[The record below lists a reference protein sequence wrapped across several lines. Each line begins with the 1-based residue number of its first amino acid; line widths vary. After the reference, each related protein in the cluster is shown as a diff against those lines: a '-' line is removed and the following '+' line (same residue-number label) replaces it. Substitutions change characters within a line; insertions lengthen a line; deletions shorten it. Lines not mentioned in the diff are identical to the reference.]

1 MNQSGKQSLFL
12 DMESVFSFRPTVYTG
27 NGTLEGSFIDDRT
40 FAGIW
45 RMNLQE
51 VLTDSTT
58 IDEMAREAESEGREF
73 LITEENEEETGLQS
87 VIVTPLKSGSICFPE
102 KTAERIISPSFWMP
116 TENILKNLLPLNS
129 QNALPVLLIARW
141 LTRMRQT
148 ITPE

>member
-45 RMNLQE
+45 RMNLKE

-73 LITEENEEETGLQS
+73 LITEENEEGTGLQS
-87 VIVTPLKSGSICFPE
+87 VIVTPFEIRLNMFSGENSGKDYFPVVLDADRKYIEKSIAPE
-102 KTAERIISPSFWMP
+102 FAERFAGFC
-116 TENILKNLLPLNS
+116 L
-129 QNALPVLLIARW
+129 
-141 LTRMRQT
+141 
-148 ITPE
+148 

>member
-45 RMNLQE
+45 RMNLKE

-73 LITEENEEETGLQS
+73 LITEENEEGTGLQS
-87 VIVTPLKSGSICFPE
+87 VTVTP
-102 KTAERIISPSFWMP
+102 
-116 TENILKNLLPLNS
+116 
-129 QNALPVLLIARW
+129 
-141 LTRMRQT
+141 QT
-148 ITPE
+148 V